1 MLDSSQSNQSSR
13 TFEQG
18 LTENEY
24 TQLKQGV
31 VQDQI
36 RALQE
41 GIVGAGTVQPI
52 VPLAPQLPAWPTS
65 RPGPLTTPPPVGTH
79 PINSLRPE
87 QVTGLENQTS
97 DTFGEELPLHA
108 LSDPYLEQRVNIGQ
122 PEAAPEPHKKPKQR
136 L

>member
-1 MLDSSQSNQSSR
+1 MMPDSSQTLEQS
-13 TFEQG
+13 

-41 GIVGAGTVQPI
+41 GIVGAGTMQPAI
-52 VPLAPQLPAWPTS
+52 PLVPRLPAWPTS
-65 RPGPLTTPPPVGTH
+65 RPGPLTTPPPAGTR
-79 PINSLRPE
+79 PINPIRPE
-87 QVTGLENQTS
+87 QVTELEGQTS

-108 LSDPYLEQRVNIGQ
+108 LPDPYLEQRVNIGQ

>member
-1 MLDSSQSNQSSR
+1 MPESSQTLQQS
-13 TFEQG
+13 

-41 GIVGAGTVQPI
+41 GIVGAGTVQP
-52 VPLAPQLPAWPTS
+52 VAPRLPAWPTS
-65 RPGPLTTPPPVGTH
+65 RPGPLTTPPPAGTRS
-79 PINSLRPE
+79 INPLRSE
-87 QVTGLENQTS
+87 QVTELESQLP

-108 LSDPYLEQRVNIGQ
+108 LPDPYLEQRVNIGP
-122 PEAAPEPHKKPKQR
+122 PEPAPETHKKPKQR